1 MEREKGKKWIKIFLL
16 FLAFMWLCTII
27 SKSIYVA
34 GLPRV
39 NVQTT
44 EKKYVEHTIE
54 EDGIVIA
61 GGEQAVNTISGL
73 RVQNIKVQEGDS
85 VEKGDV
91 LFSIDLEDLSSI
103 ISEKEAE
110 LTKLKYH
117 LADTQFN
124 EVLDSQKKELAILW
138 AQEDYENADRET
150 ALVVERAEIDW
161 QNARNELDEHMKTEI
176 PYTSDSSR
184 ESAWNAYNDWKKRGY
199 ELSDKITAKEREIK
213 SIEDRLNQLGISSF
227 TEGQELQQEKDGSID
242 SIEKLPQEKDESAE
256 KTDKTNESEKEKETE
271 GSKEREETENTKET
285 EGSEETKDV
294 KETESLESEKI
305 IDETKMLS
313 GAAGTDSQNA
323 QNNASEQAELEQALK
338 KANEELIT
346 LKDQLVNYERE
357 NVKEPDFS
365 EEELAYDSWQ
375 QKKATLE
382 DAVEAARR
390 VFEDALYVRSS
401 TLMQKKRDLASAE
414 ANNAADSTASIYE
427 LEIANLQAEISKF
440 YELKKQN
447 GEIKAEKNGFIS
459 KIQIQVGSRTV
470 DSAAILLTD
479 AEAPCQFR
487 FSITKEQS
495 KYMQLGDS
503 FELKINN
510 KGSKELE
517 ATVDYLTENAL
528 GGYDIICRLPEN
540 IGQPGVSGSVRKSV
554 QGEFHN
560 MTIPVEALH
569 KENEAYYIYTYNE
582 KAGILGKEA
591 YAERLKVQILDQND
605 RYAALEPGTI
615 SADTQIITFSS
626 EELKQGQSIRMAE

>member
-1 MEREKGKKWIKIFLL
+1 MEKEREKGKKWIKIFLV

-44 EKKYVEHTIE
+44 EKKYVEHIIE
-54 EDGIVIA
+54 ADGIVIA
-61 GGEQAVNTISGL
+61 GGEQAVNTVSGL

-91 LFSIDLEDLSSI
+91 LFRIDLEDLASI
-103 ISEKEAE
+103 ISEKETE

-150 ALVVERAEIDW
+150 ALVVERAELDW
-161 QNARNELDEHMKTEI
+161 QNARNELDEHMKTEV

-184 ESAWNAYNDWKKRGY
+184 ESAWNAYNDWKRRGY

-213 SIEDRLNQLGISSF
+213 NIEDRLNQLGISSF
-227 TEGQELQQEKDGSID
+227 AEVEGQEV
-242 SIEKLPQEKDESAE
+242 PQEKNESQI
-256 KTDKTNESEKEKETE
+256 TDKADEAKKETE
-271 GSKEREETENTKET
+271 GVEKIEEIEDIKETEEAKDVTEETEL
-285 EGSEETKDV
+285 
-294 KETESLESEKI
+294 LESEKR
-305 IDETKMLS
+305 IDETKTLS
-313 GAAGTDSQNA
+313 GAVEPNSQNVF
-323 QNNASEQAELEQALK
+323 NNTEEQAELEQTLK
-338 KANEELIT
+338 QANDELIA
-346 LKDQLVNYERE
+346 LKDQLVKHERE
-357 NVKEPDFS
+357 TVKEPNFS

-375 QKKATLE
+375 QKKSALE
-382 DAVEAARR
+382 DSVEAARR
-390 VFEDALYVRSS
+390 VFEDALYARNN
-401 TLMQKKRDLASAE
+401 TLMQKKRDLANAE
-414 ANNAADSTASIYE
+414 ANNASDSTASIYE
-427 LEIANLQAEISKF
+427 LEIANLQAEIDKF
-440 YELKKQN
+440 YALKKQN

-510 KGSKELE
+510 KSSNKLE
-517 ATVDYLTENAL
+517 ATVDYLTENTS

-540 IGQPGVSGSVRKSV
+540 IGQPGASGSVRKSV

-560 MTIPVEALH
+560 MTIPIEALH

-591 YAERLKVQILDQND
+591 YAEKLKVQILDQND

>member
-44 EKKYVEHTIE
+44 EKKYVEHIIE
-54 EDGIVIA
+54 TDGIVIA

-91 LFSIDLEDLSSI
+91 LFSIDLEDLVSI

-117 LADTQFN
+117 LADIQFN

-150 ALVVERAEIDW
+150 ALVVERAELDW

-213 SIEDRLNQLGISSF
+213 SIEERFNQLEISSF
-227 TEGQELQQEKDGSID
+227 AVEQKLQQEKEEGVD
-242 SIEKLPQEKDESAE
+242 KAE
-256 KTDKTNESEKEKETE
+256 ESEKETEKMEETGDTEEVKETE
-271 GSKEREETENTKET
+271 ESGDAE
-285 EGSEETKDV
+285 DV
-294 KETESLESEKI
+294 KETEESESLESEKV
-305 IDETKMLS
+305 IDEAKEAEKTGEVKTLS
-313 GAAGTDSQNA
+313 GAAGTDSPNA
-323 QNNASEQAELEQALK
+323 TNNTSEQAELEQALK
-338 KANEELIT
+338 KANDELIS
-346 LKDQLVNYERE
+346 LRDQLVKHERE
-357 NVKEPDFS
+357 AVKEPDFS

-375 QKKATLE
+375 QKKSTLE

-390 VFEDALYVRSS
+390 VFEDALYARSS
-401 TLMQKKRDLASAE
+401 TLMQKKRDLANVE
-414 ANNAADSTASIYE
+414 ANNALDSTASIYE
-427 LEIANLQAEISKF
+427 LDIANLQNEINEF
-440 YELKKQN
+440 YALKKQN

-459 KIQIQVGSRTV
+459 KIQIQVGSRTI

-495 KYMQLGDS
+495 KYMRLGDS
-503 FELKINN
+503 FQLKINN

-517 ATVDYLTENAL
+517 ATVDYLTENAS

-582 KAGILGKEA
+582 KTGILGKEA

>member
-1 MEREKGKKWIKIFLL
+1 MEKEKVKKWIKIFLV

-44 EKKYVEHTIE
+44 EKKYVEHIIE
-54 EDGIVIA
+54 ADGIVIA
-61 GGEQAVNTISGL
+61 GGEQAVNTVSGL
-73 RVQNIKVQEGDS
+73 RVQSIKVQEGDS

-91 LFSIDLEDLSSI
+91 LFRIDLEDLASI
-103 ISEKEAE
+103 ISEKETE

-150 ALVVERAEIDW
+150 ALVAERAELDW
-161 QNARNELDEHMKTEI
+161 QNARNELDEHMKTEV

-213 SIEDRLNQLGISSF
+213 SIEDRLSQLGISSF
-227 TEGQELQQEKDGSID
+227 AEIEGQEL
-242 SIEKLPQEKDESAE
+242 PQKNDESSDNTVIHAE
-256 KTDKTNESEKEKETE
+256 ITDKADESEKETKEAEDTEKIEETEEEKNIKETE
-271 GSKEREETENTKET
+271 DAEEK
-285 EGSEETKDV
+285 V
-294 KETESLESEKI
+294 LESEER
-305 IDETKMLS
+305 IDEAKTLS
-313 GAAGTDSQNA
+313 GAVEPDSQNA
-323 QNNASEQAELEQALK
+323 AEQEELEQVLK
-338 KANEELIT
+338 KANEELVI
-346 LKDQLVNYERE
+346 LKDQLVKHERE
-357 NVKEPDFS
+357 IVKEPDFS

-375 QKKATLE
+375 QKKCALE
-382 DAVEAARR
+382 DSVEATRR
-390 VFEDALYVRSS
+390 VFEDALYARSS
-401 TLMQKKRDLASAE
+401 TLMQKKRDLANAE
-414 ANNAADSTASIYE
+414 ANNASDSTASIYE
-427 LEIANLQAEISKF
+427 LEIANLQAEIDKF
-440 YELKKQN
+440 YVLKKQH

-503 FELKINN
+503 FDLKIN
-510 KGSKELE
+510 SKELE
-517 ATVDYLTENAL
+517 ATVDYLTENTS

-540 IGQPGVSGSVRKSV
+540 IGQPGASGSVRKSV

-560 MTIPVEALH
+560 MAIPVEALH

-582 KAGILGKEA
+582 RTGILGKEA